1 MTAMTA
7 FTSPFHR
14 MLAAGL
20 TVATLF
26 AGIDAAQ
33 AQGTPAEIS
42 AMARPV
48 LMAGTPMNERV
59 VVRDAVVKLGDLFAG
74 LSDRTEEPV
83 GPAPAPGGHMVYDL
97 PRLAALAKTHN
108 IAWQPRTWSDRV
120 IVERATLMIG
130 QSDIE
135 AALRKALQRRGLSA
149 RSDIELSGKAP
160 QIQLPAGSSGSLQVE
175 QLEYD
180 ERNGRF
186 SATVVADTTRLPV
199 SGRAIAMVEVP
210 VLNRRFA
217 TGEIIRKDDI
227 DWIVLRS
234 DQATRQGISDA
245 DRLVGQEVRRGLN
258 AGQQVRASD
267 LRTPL
272 AVVKNAVV
280 TMMLQTPRMQLTS
293 KGKAMEDGSL
303 GDTVRIM
310 NTQSKTVVEGV
321 ITSMNTVQITSTAPV
336 SN

>member
-1 MTAMTA
+1 MIT
-7 FTSPFHR
+7 FTTPLHR

-20 TVATLF
+20 TAATLF
-26 AGIDAAQ
+26 AGLDAAQ
-33 AQGTPAEIS
+33 AQSKLADAA

-48 LMAGTPMNERV
+48 LMASTPMNERV
-59 VVRDAVVKLGDLFAG
+59 IVRDAVVKLGDLFAG
-74 LSDRTEEPV
+74 LSDRTEEAV

-108 IAWQPRTWSDRV
+108 VAWQPRTWSDRV
-120 IVERATLMIG
+120 IVERASQVIG
-130 QSDIE
+130 QAEIE
-135 AALRKALQRRGLSA
+135 AALRKALQRRGLAA
-149 RSDIELSGKAP
+149 RSDIEISGKAP
-160 QIQLPAGSSGSLQVE
+160 QIQLAAGVSSALQVE

-180 ERNGRF
+180 ERSGRF
-186 SATVVADTTRLPV
+186 NATVVADMTRLPV
-199 SGRAIAMVEVP
+199 SGRTVTLVEVP

-227 DWIVLRS
+227 DWVVLRG
-234 DQATRQGISDA
+234 DQASRQGISDA
-245 DRLVGQEVRRGLN
+245 ERLIGQEVRRVLN

-272 AVVKNAVV
+272 AVTKNAVV

-293 KGKAMEDGSL
+293 KGKALEDGSV

-310 NTQSKTVVEGV
+310 NTQSKTVIEGV